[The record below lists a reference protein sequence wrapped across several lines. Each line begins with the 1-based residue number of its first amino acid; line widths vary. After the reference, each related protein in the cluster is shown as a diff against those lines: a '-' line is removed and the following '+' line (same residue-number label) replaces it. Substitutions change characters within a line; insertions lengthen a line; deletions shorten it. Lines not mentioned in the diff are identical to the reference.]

1 VTRAPEH
8 LDAWTTARGFTVAQD
23 AVDPV
28 MVDVPAEGW
37 VLAVA
42 SARDDLGLTWFD
54 ALTVVDEADGT
65 FSVIVHLVG
74 LGTPLMSLLVRTR
87 IAGDPAALDSVAEI
101 YEGAGWHERESAEM
115 FGVVFVGSPDDRRLL
130 LPEAFDGAP
139 LRKDFAMAARGSR
152 PWPGAKDPGESDA
165 DVSSPQA
172 QAPQQAQAPKRRRRR
187 AVPPGV
193 PVRDDEGRW

>member
-1 VTRAPEH
+1 MTRPPEH
-8 LDAWTTARGFTVAQD
+8 LEAWTVERSFTVARD

-28 MVDVPAEGW
+28 MVDVPSDDWGA
-37 VLAVA
+37 AAA
-42 SARDDLGLTWFD
+42 SARDDLGLMWFD

-74 LGTPLMSLLVRTR
+74 LGMPVTSLLIRTR
-87 IAGDPAALDSVAEI
+87 IGGNSAVVESLAPLFAGAS
-101 YEGAGWHERESAEM
+101 WHERESAEM
-115 FGVVFVGSPDDRRLL
+115 FGVAFVGAPDDRRLL

-172 QAPQQAQAPKRRRRR
+172 EAPKRRRRR

>member
-1 VTRAPEH
+1 VTRAPEQ
-8 LDAWTTARGFTVAQD
+8 LDAWTSARSFTLARD

-28 MVDVPAEGW
+28 MVDVPPGEWTA
-37 VLAVA
+37 AAA
-42 SARDDLGLTWFD
+42 SARDELGLTWFD

-74 LGTPLMSLLVRTR
+74 LGTPLTSLLVRTR
-87 IAGDPAALDSVAEI
+87 IAGDPARLDSLAAI
-101 YEGAGWHERESAEM
+101 FEGAGWHERESAEM

-165 DVSSPQA
+165 DVSNPQA
-172 QAPQQAQAPKRRRRR
+172 EAPKRRRRR